1 MVRERIFAE
10 FPGIGMYTGTV
21 PREVDMG
28 SARNDL
34 AGSIGLLILRLCIGG
49 YMLTHGWGKLQMVIA
64 GDFGKFG
71 DPIGLGSGVSL
82 VLVTVAEF
90 LCALLAML
98 GFATRI
104 AAGIIVFAMA
114 VAAFVAHGGDP
125 WTMGQGAK
133 LFLSGQAKSWAS
145 KEPALLYLVPFL
157 GLVFT
162 GAGKISIDAR
172 VWPRWQKRRAG
183 RGRICH

>member
-1 MVRERIFAE
+1 ME
-10 FPGIGMYTGTV
+10 
-21 PREVDMG
+21 

-34 AGSIGLLILRLCIGG
+34 AGSVGLLILRLGIGG
-49 YMLTHGWGKLQMVIA
+49 YMLTHGLGKLQMVIA

-90 LCALLAML
+90 LCSML
-98 GFATRI
+98 VIFGCATRI
-104 AAGIIVFAMA
+104 AAGLIVFAMA

-125 WTMGQGAK
+125 WTMGEGAR
-133 LFLSGQAKSWAS
+133 LFLSGGAKSWAS

-172 VWPRWQKRRAG
+172 VWPRWQARRAG
-183 RGRICH
+183 RGRISLGRH